1 MWPIM
6 TTPMSTTAPST
17 ATSSASAASSAQ
29 RPPTSMQSRP
39 SMASDTAS
47 TSSDEADLALSWSGR
62 WTLGYRIFALN
73 LLTLLLV
80 ALSTLYL
87 DVFRNRLNKERTQQ
101 TRIET
106 AMAAAAL
113 AHVPQPEWPAL
124 LATVS
129 KTTGDRFRLY
139 GADGGLMI
147 DSWKV
152 TGPTYALKD
161 PNTETWTKDV
171 ARALDRG
178 FNAVVGAPTLED
190 YAEPAVDRLQAWPEA
205 ISAVQRKRYVTNVRN
220 APDLTP
226 IISAAVP
233 MDGRVLLATTNDRT
247 FTRTVRRQRALISA
261 AMLFV
266 ITISILLSVFL
277 ARTIVRPLRRLALA
291 AHRVRLG
298 RSREVNVPRLPSRSD
313 EIGLLARAVSD
324 MSQSLRQR
332 IDNIEA
338 FAADVTH
345 ELKNP
350 LASLRSAVDGL
361 DRVEDP
367 ELREKLKTIVR
378 EDVARLDRLI
388 SDIGEAARTD
398 AELAR
403 ATFEPVDLGDLI
415 QQLVHSWESRRETG
429 DARLAF
435 ARPRKDTAVVMGKPD
450 RLARAVNAILDN
462 AVSFSPAGGLVEIAA
477 ARVGDEVL
485 IRIDDEGPGV
495 PHEAREAIFNRFHS
509 VRPEGE
515 HFGRHSGL
523 GLAIAQA
530 IVNGHDGEIDVQD
543 RDDAPSG
550 ARFTIRL
557 PAADRE

>member
-1 MWPIM
+1 
-6 TTPMSTTAPST
+6 
-17 ATSSASAASSAQ
+17 
-29 RPPTSMQSRP
+29 
-39 SMASDTAS
+39 MASDIDS
-47 TSSDEADLALSWSGR
+47 TNSDDPDLRLKWSGR
-62 WTLGYRIFALN
+62 WTLSHRILALN
-73 LLTLLLV
+73 LITLLLV

-87 DVFRNRLNKERTQQ
+87 DVFRNRLSKERVRQ
-101 TRIET
+101 TRIEAT
-106 AMAAAAL
+106 ATAQAILAAGAEDRE
-113 AHVPQPEWPAL
+113 PI
-124 LATVS
+124 LATIS
-129 KTTGDRFRLY
+129 KTTGTRLRLY
-139 GADGGLMI
+139 GPDGRLI
-147 DSWKV
+147 ADSWHL
-152 TGPTYALKD
+152 TGPTYELKD
-161 PNTETWTKDV
+161 PNTQKWTKDV

-178 FNAVVGAPTLED
+178 FNAVVGARALD
-190 YAEPAVDRLQAWPEA
+190 QFVEPPVDRLQAWPEA
-205 ISAVQRKRYVTNVRN
+205 VRARSSGKSVTAVRN

-226 IISAAVP
+226 VISAAVP
-233 MDGRVLLATTNDRT
+233 LADNILLATDNDRA
-247 FTRTVRRQRALISA
+247 FTRTVRSQRAGIAA
-261 AMLFV
+261 AMMFLV
-266 ITISILLSVFL
+266 GLSVLLSLFL
-277 ARTIVRPLRRLALA
+277 ARTIVRPLRRLAIA

-324 MSQSLRQR
+324 MSQSLRHR

-361 DRVEDP
+361 DRVDDP
-367 ELREKLKTIVR
+367 ELREKLKKIVR
-378 EDVARLDRLI
+378 EDVRRLDRLI
-388 SDIGEAARTD
+388 SDISEAARTD

-403 ATFEPVDLGDLI
+403 ATFERVDLGPLLE
-415 QQLVHSWESRRETG
+415 QLVASWETRRETG

-435 ARPRKDTAVVMGKPD
+435 ARPRKGTAAVMGKPD
-450 RLARAVNAILDN
+450 RLARAINAIIDN
-462 AVSFSPAGGLVEIAA
+462 AVSFSPPGGLVEIAA
-477 ARVGDEVL
+477 ARVGDEVR

-495 PHEAREAIFNRFHS
+495 PPEAREAIFNRFHS

-515 HFGRHSGL
+515 NFGRHSGL

>member
-1 MWPIM
+1 MFGPDG
-6 TTPMSTTAPST
+6 T
-17 ATSSASAASSAQ
+17 
-29 RPPTSMQSRP
+29 
-39 SMASDTAS
+39 
-47 TSSDEADLALSWSGR
+47 
-62 WTLGYRIFALN
+62 
-73 LLTLLLV
+73 LV
-80 ALSTLYL
+80 A
-87 DVFRNRLNKERTQQ
+87 
-101 TRIET
+101 
-106 AMAAAAL
+106 
-113 AHVPQPEWPAL
+113 
-124 LATVS
+124 
-129 KTTGDRFRLY
+129 
-139 GADGGLMI
+139 
-147 DSWKV
+147 DSWHL
-152 TGPTYALKD
+152 TGPTYQLID
-161 PNTETWTKDV
+161 PSTQKCTKDA

-178 FNAVVGAPTLED
+178 FNALVGARSLDEFV
-190 YAEPAVDRLQAWPEA
+190 EPQVDRLQSWPEA
-205 ISAVQRKRYVTNVRN
+205 VRARATGKTATAVRN

-226 IISAAVP
+226 VISAAAP
-233 MDGRVLLATTNDRT
+233 MKDGVLLATTNDRA
-247 FTRTVRRQRALISA
+247 FTRTVRSQRAIIAA
-261 AMLFV
+261 AMAILV
-266 ITISILLSVFL
+266 AISVFLSLFL

-324 MSQSLRQR
+324 MSQSLRHR

-367 ELREKLKTIVR
+367 ELREKLRRIVR
-378 EDVARLDRLI
+378 EDVVRLDRLI
-388 SDIGEAARTD
+388 SDISEAARTD

-403 ATFEPVDLGDLI
+403 ATFERVDLGPLI
-415 QQLVHSWESRRETG
+415 EQLVHSWETRRETG
-429 DARLAF
+429 DARFAF
-435 ARPRKDTAVVMGKPD
+435 ARPRKDSAAVMGKPD
-450 RLARAVNAILDN
+450 RLARAINAIIDN
-462 AVSFSPAGGLVEIAA
+462 AVSFSPPGGLVEIAV
-477 ARVGDEVL
+477 ARVGDEVR

-495 PHEAREAIFNRFHS
+495 PAEAREAIFNRFHS

-515 HFGRHSGL
+515 NFGRHSGL

>member
-1 MWPIM
+1 
-6 TTPMSTTAPST
+6 
-17 ATSSASAASSAQ
+17 
-29 RPPTSMQSRP
+29 
-39 SMASDTAS
+39 MASDIDS
-47 TSSDEADLALSWSGR
+47 TNSDDPDLRLKWSGR
-62 WTLGYRIFALN
+62 WTLSHRILALN
-73 LLTLLLV
+73 LITLLLV

-87 DVFRNRLNKERTQQ
+87 DVFRNRLSKERVRQ
-101 TRIET
+101 TRIEAT
-106 AMAAAAL
+106 ATAQAILAAGAEDRE
-113 AHVPQPEWPAL
+113 PI
-124 LATVS
+124 LATIS
-129 KTTGDRFRLY
+129 KTTGTRLRLY
-139 GADGGLMI
+139 GPDGRLI
-147 DSWKV
+147 ADSWHL
-152 TGPTYALKD
+152 TGPTYELKD
-161 PNTETWTKDV
+161 PNTQKWTKDV

-178 FNAVVGAPTLED
+178 FNAVVGARALD
-190 YAEPAVDRLQAWPEA
+190 QFVEPPVDRLQAWPEA
-205 ISAVQRKRYVTNVRN
+205 VRARSSGNSVTAVRN

-226 IISAAVP
+226 VISAAVP
-233 MDGRVLLATTNDRT
+233 LADNILLATDNDRA
-247 FTRTVRRQRALISA
+247 FTRTVRSQRAGIAA
-261 AMLFV
+261 AMMFLV
-266 ITISILLSVFL
+266 GLSVLLSLFL
-277 ARTIVRPLRRLALA
+277 ARTIVRPLRRLAIA

-324 MSQSLRQR
+324 MSQSLRHR

-361 DRVEDP
+361 DRVDDP
-367 ELREKLKTIVR
+367 ELREKLKKIVR
-378 EDVARLDRLI
+378 EDVRRLDRLI
-388 SDIGEAARTD
+388 SDISEAARTD

-403 ATFEPVDLGDLI
+403 ATFERVDLGPLLE
-415 QQLVHSWESRRETG
+415 QLVASWETRRETG

-435 ARPRKDTAVVMGKPD
+435 ARPRKGTAAVMGKPD
-450 RLARAVNAILDN
+450 RLARAINAIIDN
-462 AVSFSPAGGLVEIAA
+462 AVSFSPPGGLVEIAA
-477 ARVGDEVL
+477 ARVGDEVR

-495 PHEAREAIFNRFHS
+495 PPEAREAIFNRFHS

-515 HFGRHSGL
+515 NFGRHSGL

>member
-1 MWPIM
+1 M
-6 TTPMSTTAPST
+6 
-17 ATSSASAASSAQ
+17 ASA
-29 RPPTSMQSRP
+29 T
-39 SMASDTAS
+39 DS
-47 TSSDEADLALSWSGR
+47 TSNEDPDLRLSWSGR
-62 WTLGYRIFALN
+62 WSLAHRILALN
-73 LLTLLLV
+73 LITILLV

-87 DVFRNRLNKERTQQ
+87 DVFRNRLSKERTRQ
-101 TRIET
+101 TRIEATAT
-106 AMAAAAL
+106 AMAIRAAG
-113 AHVPQPEWPAL
+113 PEDREAI

-129 KTTGDRFRLY
+129 KATGSRMRLFDPH
-139 GADGGLMI
+139 GRLIA
-147 DSWKV
+147 DSWHL
-152 TGPTYALKD
+152 TGPTYELRD
-161 PNTETWTKDV
+161 PNTQRWTKDV

-178 FNAVVGAPTLED
+178 FNTIVGADPLD
-190 YAEPAVDRLQAWPEA
+190 DFVEPQVDRLQAWPEA
-205 ISAVQRKRYVTNVRN
+205 MRAKATGEAATAVRN

-226 IISAAVP
+226 VVSAAVP
-233 MDGRVLLATTNDRT
+233 VGGDVLLTTTNDRA
-247 FTRTVRRQRALISA
+247 FTRTVRSQRGNILI
-261 AMLFV
+261 AMLFLV
-266 ITISILLSVFL
+266 GLSVLLSLFL

-298 RSREVNVPRLPSRSD
+298 RSREVNVPRLPSRND

-324 MSQSLRQR
+324 MSQSLRHR

-361 DRVEDP
+361 DRVDDP
-367 ELREKLKTIVR
+367 ALREKLKTIVR

-388 SDIGEAARTD
+388 SDISEAARSD

-403 ATFEPVDLGDLI
+403 ATFERIDLGALI
-415 QQLVHSWESRRETG
+415 GQLVNSWETRRETG

-435 ARPRKDTAVVMGKPD
+435 ARPRKETAAVMGKPD
-450 RLARAVNAILDN
+450 RLARAVNAIIDN
-462 AVSFSPAGGLVEIAA
+462 AVSFSPSGGLVEIAV
-477 ARVGDEVL
+477 ARVGDEVR

-495 PHEAREAIFNRFHS
+495 PPEAREAIFNRFHS

-515 HFGRHSGL
+515 SFGRHSGL

>member
-1 MWPIM
+1 
-6 TTPMSTTAPST
+6 
-17 ATSSASAASSAQ
+17 
-29 RPPTSMQSRP
+29 
-39 SMASDTAS
+39 MASDIDS
-47 TSSDEADLALSWSGR
+47 TNNDDPDLRLKWSGR
-62 WTLGYRIFALN
+62 WTLAHRILALN
-73 LLTLLLV
+73 LITILLV

-87 DVFRNRLNKERTQQ
+87 DVFRNRLSKERVRQ
-101 TRIET
+101 TRIEAT
-106 AMAAAAL
+106 ATAVAIDAAG
-113 AHVPQPEWPAL
+113 PEDREPI

-129 KTTGDRFRLY
+129 RSTGSRLRVF
-139 GADGGLMI
+139 GADGSLI
-147 DSWKV
+147 ADSWHL
-152 TGPTYALKD
+152 TGPTYQLID
-161 PNTETWTKDV
+161 PTTQKWTKDA

-178 FNAVVGAPTLED
+178 FNALVGARPLDEFV
-190 YAEPAVDRLQAWPEA
+190 EPPVDRLPSWPEA
-205 ISAVQRKRYVTNVRN
+205 VRARATGKVTTAVRN

-226 IISAAVP
+226 VISAAAP
-233 MDGRVLLATTNDRT
+233 MKDGLLLATTNDRA
-247 FTRTVRRQRALISA
+247 FTRTVRSQRAIIVA
-261 AMLFV
+261 AMAILV
-266 ITISILLSVFL
+266 AISVFLSLFL

-298 RSREVNVPRLPSRSD
+298 RSREVNVPRLPSRTD

-324 MSQSLRQR
+324 MSQSLRHR

-361 DRVEDP
+361 DRVDDP
-367 ELREKLKTIVR
+367 ALRDKLRRIVR
-378 EDVARLDRLI
+378 EDVVRLDRLI
-388 SDIGEAARTD
+388 NDISEAARTD

-403 ATFEPVDLGDLI
+403 ARFERVDLGPLI
-415 QQLVHSWESRRETG
+415 EQLVHSWETRRETG
-429 DARLAF
+429 DARFAF
-435 ARPRKDTAVVMGKPD
+435 ARPRKDSAVVMGKPD
-450 RLARAVNAILDN
+450 RLARAINAIIDN
-462 AVSFSPAGGLVEIAA
+462 AVSFSPPGGLVEIAVT
-477 ARVGDEVL
+477 RVGDEVR

-495 PHEAREAIFNRFHS
+495 PPEAREAIFNRFHS

-515 HFGRHSGL
+515 NFGRHSGL
-523 GLAIAQA
+523 GLAIGQA